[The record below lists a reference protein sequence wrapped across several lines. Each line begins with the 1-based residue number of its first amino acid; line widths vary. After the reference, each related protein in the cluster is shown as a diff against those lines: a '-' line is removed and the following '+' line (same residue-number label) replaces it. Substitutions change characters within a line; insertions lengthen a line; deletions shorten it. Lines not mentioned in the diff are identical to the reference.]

1 MTSVMIEPAHTPD
14 VGGGPQTGA
23 SASRQAPATVAAAA
37 ASRAAVLLAIGVI
50 VLGAIG
56 IRDALIAVEWV
67 GGTQWLPPVIDAV
80 DGLAPAAWMVA
91 AGVVLGVLGVVLMVT
106 AVLPRRRTALPLTAQ
121 TAVYLRRADVAKAA
135 SAAAREVPGVLDART
150 TSSRR
155 KAVVRCRATGATQ
168 EIREAVVEA
177 VTGELA
183 ILQTPPRIVVRV
195 RTESTS

>member
-1 MTSVMIEPAHTPD
+1 MTTVMTEPAHLPD
-14 VGGGPQTGA
+14 IGDGPQTGS

-37 ASRAAVLLAIGVI
+37 ASRASVLLAVGVI
-50 VLGAIG
+50 ALGAIG
-56 IRDALIAVEWV
+56 IRDALIAVEWI
-67 GGTQWLPPVIDAV
+67 GGPQWLPPVIDAV

-91 AGVVLGVLGVVLMVT
+91 AGAVLGVLGVALMLI

-155 KAVVRCRATGATQ
+155 KAVVRCRVTGATQ
-168 EIREAVVEA
+168 EIREAVVDA
-177 VTGELA
+177 VTDELA
-183 ILQTPPRIVVRV
+183 ILQTPP
-195 RTESTS
+195 